1 MFGLI
6 KKIFMKLLINIVNAS
21 NHTKCI
27 SLSNQ
32 KSMTQPTL
40 IDLYPNEYSQE
51 FHYYPFSVK
60 LDRCI
65 GSCNT
70 RYDLSDKVC
79 IPNKAEDLN
88 LTMFNMITRI
98 NESKILTKHILCKYK
113 CRFDGRNCNLDQW
126 WNNDECRCEH
136 KKCHV
141 CAKGYLWNP
150 ATCNCENGKYL
161 VSIMDDTTI
170 VGDEIIKE
178 RFFRAKMAKHEKYR
192 ILLMF
197 DNLSKNGH

>member
-1 MFGLI
+1 M
-6 KKIFMKLLINIVNAS
+6 NADVS
-21 NHTKCI
+21 I
-27 SLSNQ
+27 
-32 KSMTQPTL
+32 
-40 IDLYPNEYSQE
+40 
-51 FHYYPFSVK
+51 
-60 LDRCI
+60 
-65 GSCNT
+65 
-70 RYDLSDKVC
+70 
-79 IPNKAEDLN
+79 
-88 LTMFNMITRI
+88 
-98 NESKILTKHILCKYK
+98 
-113 CRFDGRNCNLDQW
+113 
-126 WNNDECRCEH
+126 

-197 DNLSKNGH
+197 HNLSKNGH